1 MSADSEY
8 AKRIPDAFRLTDA
21 QRSEHPDKDTPPLAH
36 TVCPVNPLGL
46 GYTQPWYLQTSKIQ
60 QVEAPRI
67 IAVDSP
73 FTLQHFT
80 DLLDDNVDWFAP
92 AFQPAVLAVS
102 PGPGCHACYWREPM
116 TRNGWKHSILTCRMT
131 LTLVTGTALRMTS
144 KSCIPNQDRS
154 LF

>member
-60 QVEAPRI
+60 QVEAPPYYRRGQPVHS
-67 IAVDSP
+67 A
-73 FTLQHFT
+73 
-80 DLLDDNVDWFAP
+80 
-92 AFQPAVLAVS
+92 AFYRPS
-102 PGPGCHACYWREPM
+102 
-116 TRNGWKHSILTCRMT
+116 
-131 LTLVTGTALRMTS
+131 
-144 KSCIPNQDRS
+144 
-154 LF
+154 